1 MTNRLASALSP
12 YLRQHADNPVD
23 WWPWCP
29 EALAAARA
37 EGKPILLSIGYAA
50 CHWCHVMAHESFADA
65 ATAAVMNALYVS
77 IKVDR
82 EQRPDLDKVYQLA
95 HQALSGR
102 PGGWPLTLVLDP
114 EDLTPFFA
122 GTYFPPVPRH
132 GLPAFRDLLERVRAF
147 FDRERGAVRDQNA
160 RLRAWL
166 DGFDAAAPAARRAD
180 ATPVARALQDI
191 AARFDVEHGGSRGA
205 PKFPHAGEIELLL
218 DEAAHPQGAG
228 VSGAPAP
235 ADCAA
240 MARRTLEQMA
250 AGGLHDH
257 LAGGFFRYCVDADWG
272 IPHFEKML
280 YDQAQLLPLYA
291 RAARQ
296 FEQPGYAEV
305 ARAIAAWLDAGLG
318 LADGGYASALD
329 ADSEGEEG
337 RCYLWTREQLAAVLD
352 PDAAA
357 AAMLRFGLDHPPN
370 FEGRAWHLRAVR
382 PLAVVAATL
391 QLDVDEAQRR
401 LERARRAL
409 LAVRDRRAAPARDDK
424 RLTAWNALA
433 TAGLARAGRLLDDAA
448 LIAQADATL
457 ATLRRLAWRD
467 GRLRAL
473 ADARADG
480 EGYLDDYAFLLDA
493 VLELLRCRWRDA
505 DLEFALALAAALR
518 TRFEDASRG
527 GFFFTAHDAEPLIQ
541 RPKPW
546 LDESLPAGNAV
557 AIRALLRLGH
567 LTGDIDCLTA
577 AERALDAA
585 HGVFDRHPQAA
596 PGLLRALRDAI
607 APPLQA
613 VVRTDAGSAAAWLA
627 AARAAPAE
635 VDAFV
640 IPEDAAALPGLL
652 AQRAARAGGV
662 AWVCAGL
669 SCREPLTTPQAFA
682 AALREAGARGRPGR
696 GHPPARP

>member
-1 MTNRLASALSP
+1 MPNHLADALSP
-12 YLRQHADNPVD
+12 YLRQHEDNPVD

-29 EALAAARA
+29 EALAVARA

-50 CHWCHVMAHESFADA
+50 CHWCHVMAHESFEDA
-65 ATAAVMNALYVS
+65 ATAAVMNALYIS

-114 EDLTPFFA
+114 GDLTPFFA

-132 GLPAFRDLLERVRAF
+132 GLPAFRDLLQRVRAF

-166 DGFDAAAPAARRAD
+166 DDFDAAAPAARHAD
-180 ATPVARALQDI
+180 AAPVARALQDI
-191 AARFDVEHGGSRGA
+191 AARFDPEHGGSRGA

-218 DEAAHPQGAG
+218 DEGAHPQGAG
-228 VSGAPAP
+228 GKGAPTA
-235 ADCAA
+235 ADCSA
-240 MARRTLEQMA
+240 MARRTLERMA
-250 AGGLHDH
+250 AGGLYDH
-257 LAGGFFRYCVDADWG
+257 LAGGFFRYCVDVDWG

-291 RAARQ
+291 RAARR
-296 FEQPGYAEV
+296 FGQPGFAEV
-305 ARAIAAWLDAGLG
+305 ARATAAWLETGLG

-337 RCYLWTREQLAAVLD
+337 RCYVWTREEFATAL
-352 PDAAA
+352 DAAA
-357 AAMLRFGLDHPPN
+357 ATVAAQHFGLDAPPN
-370 FEGRAWHLRAVR
+370 FEGHAWHLRVVR
-382 PLAVVAATL
+382 PLTEVATA
-391 QLDVDEAQRR
+391 LDLSIDETQDR
-401 LERARRAL
+401 LERARRDL
-409 LAVRDRRAAPARDDK
+409 LAARAHRVPPARDDK

-433 TAGLARAGRLLDDAA
+433 AAGLARAGRLLDDAA

-457 ATLRRLAWRD
+457 ATLRRLAWHD
-467 GRLRAL
+467 GHLRAL
-473 ADARADG
+473 ADPRADG

-493 VLELLRCRWRDA
+493 VLELLQCRWRDA
-505 DLEFALALAAALR
+505 DLGFALALAAALR
-518 TRFEDASRG
+518 ARFEDSGRG

-567 LTGDIDCLTA
+567 LTGDGDCLTA

-585 HGVFDRHPQAA
+585 GNVLEHHPQAA
-596 PGLLRALRDAI
+596 PGLLRALRAAI
-607 APPLQA
+607 APPLLA
-613 VVRTDAGSAAAWLA
+613 VVRIDAGSMAAWRS
-627 AARAAPAE
+627 AARAASA
-635 VDAFV
+635 DADIFM
-640 IPEDAAALPGLL
+640 IPDDAALRGLL
-652 AQRAARAGGV
+652 AQRVSRAGGV
-662 AWVCAGL
+662 AWVCEGL
-669 SCREPLTTPQAFA
+669 SCREPLTTPEAFA
-682 AALREAGARGRPGR
+682 AALRQADA
-696 GHPPARP
+696 

>member
-1 MTNRLASALSP
+1 MNRLADADSL

-23 WWPWCP
+23 WWPWCD
-29 EALAAARA
+29 EALAEARRRDC
-37 EGKPILLSIGYAA
+37 PVLLSIGYAA

-65 ATAAVMNALYVS
+65 ATAATMNALYVS

-132 GLPAFRDLLERVRAF
+132 GLPAFRDLLQRVRAF

-166 DGFDAAAPAARRAD
+166 DEFDAAAPAARRAD
-180 ATPVARALQDI
+180 AAPVARALQDI
-191 AARFDVEHGGSRGA
+191 AARFDPEHGGSRGA

-228 VSGAPAP
+228 DSGAPTP

-250 AGGLHDH
+250 AGGLYDH

-291 RAARQ
+291 RAARH
-296 FEQPGYAEV
+296 FAEPGLAEV
-305 ARAIAAWLDAGLG
+305 VRATAAWLETGLG
-318 LADGGYASALD
+318 LADGGYACALD

-337 RCYLWTREQLAAVLD
+337 RCYVWTREELVAALD
-352 PDAAA
+352 ADAAA
-357 AAMLRFGLDHPPN
+357 AATLRFGFDAPPN
-370 FEGRAWHLRAVR
+370 FEGRAWHLRGAR
-382 PLAVVAATL
+382 PLAAVAATL
-391 QLDVDEAQRR
+391 QLDVDAAQRR
-401 LERARRAL
+401 LERARRDL
-409 LAVRDRRAAPARDDK
+409 LAVRDRRVPPARDDK

-433 TAGLARAGRLLDDAA
+433 AAGLARAGRLLDDAA

-457 ATLRRLAWRD
+457 ATLRRLAWRN
-467 GRLRAL
+467 GRLHAL
-473 ADARADG
+473 ADSRADG

-493 VLELLRCRWRDA
+493 VLELLLCRWRDA
-505 DLEFALALAAALR
+505 DLDFALALVAALR
-518 TRFEDASRG
+518 ARFEDAPRG

-546 LDESLPAGNAV
+546 LDESLPAGNAI

-567 LTGDIDCLTA
+567 LTGDAGCLAA

-585 HGVFDRHPQAA
+585 QSVLDRHPQAA
-596 PGLLRALRDAI
+596 PSLLRALRTAI

-613 VVRTDAGSAAAWLA
+613 VVRTDADSAAAWQA
-627 AARAAPAE
+627 AARAAPADVE
-635 VDAFV
+635 VFLIPDDAT
-640 IPEDAAALPGLL
+640 ALPGLL
-652 AQRAARAGGV
+652 AQRIPRAGGV
-662 AWVCAGL
+662 AWVCSGL
-669 SCREPLTTPQAFA
+669 SCREPLTTPEAFA
-682 AALREAGARGRPGR
+682 AALREAGA
-696 GHPPARP
+696 